1 MKLKIFSLGIIKE
14 YTPLAGGVMNWVAD
28 DTLDSATFRVVS
40 DTATPFENTAVATI
54 VFEKGDGTEIES
66 IKMLVGADNVEPFA
80 KGAGKYVHNLMLV
93 ELTKIL
99 EKFTNLHIV
108 STGETELFNQV
119 FVAFRN
125 MNTLITGKG
134 LAYTVNTQ
142 YPYKLVMDDSI
153 LIGENTPLRG
163 IVAEDYINENATA
176 REILDG
182 LFSTINAR
190 AVVTDI
196 TNNYIIKVGIIDMN
210 NTTDKT
216 DVANRLGTFWQNNI
230 DNFCGKVV
238 SKVSNATPQT
248 LITSTDSFKST
259 YAIANST
266 NRAIVTAFNVE
277 YFTEFFLLPLS
288 NITEKVKYYV
298 GDISYEKSVTIN
310 AFTPIPLVNS
320 YDGTGYEDL
329 LVDKEFWDALN
340 DGAVELT
347 NQVRNNTL
355 YYARGETSVDVSRT
369 YKELFFTTSVF
380 TQTARKAVF
389 RYIKANKAQFFTE
402 ENANP
407 YYIDQDEAS
416 FGLNNYCYK
425 STYAPLLDD
434 VIIEAYKTRQ
444 RGDRNAVFSIIDGQS
459 DNIIDL
465 TRYGRNL
472 VGKAQRI
479 GNDELSIDTNV
490 YGREDVLEPLDKVGD
505 YVVYKTEMQIMS
517 KAHYSDTED
526 KNWYKVRY
534 SMTKGFNNL
543 AEKIGLAREKRIY
556 QIPLTGYRST
566 LPIRS
571 SIAYGLQ
578 RDFIPLQDGEN
589 DEQKKTMSAYLLQ
602 RLINQ
607 QDKNAIEGVRIKN
620 EVELGHSTVIR
631 DYVLPVVGFGAG
643 NTINL
648 IGKYYDNYSAGLS
661 FVAGRNIFK
670 WIGGSKVAQNPYVG
684 SNGET
689 SYFYEISFGYSTN
702 ATGDNIKARPAIG
715 SNEVWFGITNDD
727 ISYKKDRAESISI
740 QKIYSFVQDNNLTD
754 YTKKMRIGE
763 ALIRDNYA
771 FEIGNRPTLKLY
783 KDCPAKYLDGNAQTF
798 KTSEGTLVGATQDYL
813 EVKYFSYQDIKGGYL
828 VVKNDNTEYNN
839 CIIADDNG
847 NIYLVAEK
855 LSKKDGE
862 IVPTAKHYACVTLY
876 DEE

>member
-28 DTLDSATFRVVS
+28 DTLDSATFRIVS
-40 DTATPFENTAVATI
+40 DTSTPFENTAVATI

-99 EKFTNLHIV
+99 EKFTNLHYI
-108 STGETELFNQV
+108 STMDTQLSTQIDT
-119 FVAFRN
+119 AFEN
-125 MNTLITGKG
+125 LNTLIYGKYIDFLVSPTTFPYMLQQDDLLKSENSPFYG
-134 LAYTVNTQ
+134 L
-142 YPYKLVMDDSI
+142 P
-153 LIGENTPLRG
+153 
-163 IVAEDYINENATA
+163 AEDYINENATA

-182 LFSTINAR
+182 LFSTVNAR

-196 TNNYIIKVGIIDMN
+196 TNNYIIKVGVMDMN
-210 NTTDKT
+210 KTTDKT
-216 DVANRLGTFWQNNI
+216 EVANRLGTFWQNNI
-230 DNFCGKVV
+230 DNFCGKVM
-238 SKVSNATPQT
+238 SKVSNATPQSYVFV
-248 LITSTDSFKST
+248 IDSFKSLLNT
-259 YAIANST
+259 ATT
-266 NRAIVTAFNVE
+266 NNKVVATAFNVE
-277 YFTEFFLLPLS
+277 YFADFSLLP
-288 NITEKVKYYV
+288 NEDRQINVKYTK
-298 GDISYEKSVTIN
+298 GDVSYNKYVTIPYP
-310 AFTPIPLVNS
+310 TPLPLIGS
-320 YDGTGYEDL
+320 KDFSGASQDL
-329 LVDKEFWDALN
+329 LVDKEFWDAL
-340 DGAVELT
+340 DSDAASYT
-347 NQVRNNTL
+347 NYVKDNTL
-355 YYARGETSVDVSRT
+355 YYERGAASVDVSRT
-369 YKELFFTTSVF
+369 YKDLFFTQSVF
-380 TQTARKAVF
+380 EMTAKKAMF
-389 RYIKANKAQFFTE
+389 RYIDLNRVALLGDADCQITGME
-402 ENANP
+402 TSENFWGIGDFIYTA
-407 YYIDQDEAS
+407 
-416 FGLNNYCYK
+416 K
-425 STYAPLLDD
+425 YAPLVDD
-434 VIIEAYKTRQ
+434 VIIEANKTKKQ
-444 RGDRNAVFSIIDGQS
+444 NDRNAVFSITDGQS

-465 TRYGRNL
+465 SRYGRNL

-505 YVVYKTEMQIMS
+505 YIVYKTEMQIMS

-578 RDFIPLQDGEN
+578 GNFALLQDGEN
-589 DEQKKTMSAYLLQ
+589 NEQKKTLSAFLLQ
-602 RLINQ
+602 RLVNTFPS
-607 QDKNAIEGVRIKN
+607 DMYNAILMNVVVMN
-620 EVELGHSTVIR
+620 YH
-631 DYVLPVVGFGAG
+631 YVLPVVGFGAG
-643 NTINL
+643 NTMNF
-648 IGKYYDNYSAGLS
+648 IGRFYDNYSAGLS
-661 FVAGRNIFK
+661 FVAQRNIFK
-670 WIGGSKVAQNPYVG
+670 WIGGNKACQNPYVNNAG
-684 SNGET
+684 VAFG
-689 SYFYEISFGYSTN
+689 FFDISIGNIPALDS
-702 ATGDNIKARPAIG
+702 DNIKKRPAVG
-715 SNEVWFGITNDD
+715 ANEVFWGFGKSD
-727 ISYKKDRAESISI
+727 ISYTKDRAESITL
-740 QKIYSFVQDNNLTD
+740 QKIYSLVEDNKFTG
-754 YTKKMRIGE
+754 YKKMRIGE

-771 FEIGNRPTLKLY
+771 FEVENRPTLKLY

-798 KTSEGTLVGATQDYL
+798 KTSEGTLVGETQDYL
-813 EVKYFSYQDIKGGYL
+813 EVKYWSYQDIKGGYL

-862 IVPTAKHYACVTLY
+862 IVPTTKHYACVTLY

>member
-28 DTLDSATFRVVS
+28 DTLDSATFRIVS
-40 DTATPFENTAVATI
+40 DTSTPFENTAVATI
-54 VFEKGDGTEIES
+54 IFEKGDGTEIES

-99 EKFTNLHIV
+99 EKFTNLHYI
-108 STGETELFNQV
+108 STMDTQLSTQIDT
-119 FVAFRN
+119 AFEN
-125 MNTLITGKG
+125 LNTLIYGKYIDFLVSPTTFPYMLQQDDLLKSENSPFYG
-134 LAYTVNTQ
+134 L
-142 YPYKLVMDDSI
+142 P
-153 LIGENTPLRG
+153 
-163 IVAEDYINENATA
+163 AEDYINENATA

-182 LFSTINAR
+182 LFSTVNAR

-196 TNNYIIKVGIIDMN
+196 TNDYIIKVGAIELN
-210 NTTDKT
+210 KTTDKT
-216 DVANRLGTFWQNNI
+216 EVANRLGTFWQNNI
-230 DNFCGKVV
+230 DNFCGKVM
-238 SKVSNATPQT
+238 SKVSNATPQSYVFV
-248 LITSTDSFKST
+248 IDSFKSLLNT
-259 YAIANST
+259 ATT
-266 NRAIVTAFNVE
+266 NNKVVATAFNVE
-277 YFTEFFLLPLS
+277 YFADFSLLP
-288 NITEKVKYYV
+288 NEDRQINVKYTK
-298 GDISYEKSVTIN
+298 GDVSYNKYITIPYP
-310 AFTPIPLVNS
+310 TPIPLIGS
-320 YDGTGYEDL
+320 KDFSGASQDL
-329 LVDKEFWDALN
+329 LVDKEFWDAL
-340 DGAVELT
+340 DSDAASYT
-347 NQVRNNTL
+347 NYVKDNTL
-355 YYARGETSVDVSRT
+355 YYERGAASVDVSRT
-369 YKELFFTTSVF
+369 YKDLFFTQSVF
-380 TQTARKAVF
+380 EMTAKKAMF
-389 RYIKANKAQFFTE
+389 RYIDLNRVALLGDADCQITGME
-402 ENANP
+402 TSENFWGIGDFIYTA
-407 YYIDQDEAS
+407 
-416 FGLNNYCYK
+416 K
-425 STYAPLLDD
+425 YAPLVDD
-434 VIIEAYKTRQ
+434 VIIEANKTKKQ
-444 RGDRNAVFSIIDGQS
+444 NDRNAVFSITDGQS

-465 TRYGRNL
+465 SRYGRNL

-505 YVVYKTEMQIMS
+505 YIVYKTEMQIMS
-517 KAHYSDTED
+517 KAHYSDAED

-578 RDFIPLQDGEN
+578 GNFALLQDGEN
-589 DEQKKTMSAYLLQ
+589 NEQKKTLSAFLLQ
-602 RLINQ
+602 RLMNTFPS
-607 QDKNAIEGVRIKN
+607 DMYNAILMNVVVMN
-620 EVELGHSTVIR
+620 YH
-631 DYVLPVVGFGAG
+631 YVLPVVGFGAG
-643 NTINL
+643 NTMNF
-648 IGKYYDNYSAGLS
+648 IGRFYDNYSAGLS
-661 FVAGRNIFK
+661 FVAQRNIFK
-670 WIGGSKVAQNPYVG
+670 WIGGNKACQNPYVNNAG
-684 SNGET
+684 VAFG
-689 SYFYEISFGYSTN
+689 FFDISIGNIPALDS
-702 ATGDNIKARPAIG
+702 DNIKKRPAVG
-715 SNEVWFGITNDD
+715 ANETFWGFGKSD
-727 ISYKKDRAESISI
+727 ISYTKDRAESITL
-740 QKIYSFVQDNNLTD
+740 QKIYSLVEDNKFTG
-754 YTKKMRIGE
+754 YKKMRIGE

-771 FEIGNRPTLKLY
+771 FEVENRPTLKLY

-813 EVKYFSYQDIKGGYL
+813 EVKYWSYQDIKGGYL

>member
-28 DTLDSATFRVVS
+28 DTLDSATFRIVS
-40 DTATPFENTAVATI
+40 DTSTPFENTAVATI

-99 EKFTNLHIV
+99 EKFTNLHYI
-108 STGETELFNQV
+108 STMDTQLSTQIDT
-119 FVAFRN
+119 AFEN
-125 MNTLITGKG
+125 LNTLIYGKYIDFLVSPTTFPYMLQQDDLLKSENSPFYG
-134 LAYTVNTQ
+134 L
-142 YPYKLVMDDSI
+142 P
-153 LIGENTPLRG
+153 
-163 IVAEDYINENATA
+163 AEDYINENATA

-182 LFSTINAR
+182 LFSTVNAR

-196 TNNYIIKVGIIDMN
+196 TNNYIIKVGVMDMN
-210 NTTDKT
+210 KTTDKT
-216 DVANRLGTFWQNNI
+216 EVANRLGTFWQNNI

-238 SKVSNATPQT
+238 SKVSNATPQSYVFV
-248 LITSTDSFKST
+248 IDSFKSLLNT
-259 YAIANST
+259 ATT
-266 NRAIVTAFNVE
+266 NNKVVATAFNVE
-277 YFTEFFLLPLS
+277 YFADFSLLP
-288 NITEKVKYYV
+288 NEDRQINVKYTK
-298 GDISYEKSVTIN
+298 GDVSYNKYVTIPYP
-310 AFTPIPLVNS
+310 TPLPLIGS
-320 YDGTGYEDL
+320 KDFSGASQDL
-329 LVDKEFWDALN
+329 LVDKEFWDAL
-340 DGAVELT
+340 DSDAASYT
-347 NQVRNNTL
+347 NYVKDNTL
-355 YYARGETSVDVSRT
+355 YYERGAASVDVSRT
-369 YKELFFTTSVF
+369 YKDLFFTQSVF
-380 TQTARKAVF
+380 EMTAKKAMF
-389 RYIKANKAQFFTE
+389 RYIDLNRVALLGDADCQITGME
-402 ENANP
+402 TSENFWGIGDFIYTA
-407 YYIDQDEAS
+407 
-416 FGLNNYCYK
+416 K
-425 STYAPLLDD
+425 YAPLVDD
-434 VIIEAYKTRQ
+434 VIIEANKTKKQ
-444 RGDRNAVFSIIDGQS
+444 NDRNAVFSITDGQS

-465 TRYGRNL
+465 SRYGRNL

-505 YVVYKTEMQIMS
+505 YIVYKTEMQIMS

-578 RDFIPLQDGEN
+578 GNFTLLQDGEN
-589 DEQKKTMSAYLLQ
+589 NEQKKTLSAFLLQ
-602 RLINQ
+602 RLVNTFPS
-607 QDKNAIEGVRIKN
+607 DMYNAILMNVVVMN
-620 EVELGHSTVIR
+620 YH
-631 DYVLPVVGFGAG
+631 YVLPVVGFGAG
-643 NTINL
+643 NTMNF
-648 IGKYYDNYSAGLS
+648 IGRFYDNYSAGLS
-661 FVAGRNIFK
+661 FVAQRNIFK
-670 WIGGSKVAQNPYVG
+670 WIGGNKACQNPYVNNAG
-684 SNGET
+684 VAFG
-689 SYFYEISFGYSTN
+689 FFDISIGNIPALDS
-702 ATGDNIKARPAIG
+702 DNIKKRPAVG
-715 SNEVWFGITNDD
+715 ANETFWGFGKSD
-727 ISYKKDRAESISI
+727 ISYTKDRAESITL
-740 QKIYSFVQDNNLTD
+740 QKIYSLVEDNKFTG
-754 YTKKMRIGE
+754 YKKMRIGE

-771 FEIGNRPTLKLY
+771 FEVENRPKLKLY

-798 KTSEGTLVGATQDYL
+798 KTSEGTLVGETQDYL
-813 EVKYFSYQDIKGGYL
+813 EVKYWSYQDINGGYL

-862 IVPTAKHYACVTLY
+862 IVPTTKHYACVALY
-876 DEE
+876 DEQ

>member
-28 DTLDSATFRVVS
+28 DTLDSATFRIVS

-54 VFEKGDGTEIES
+54 IFEKGDGTEIES

-99 EKFTNLHIV
+99 EKFTNLHYI
-108 STGETELFNQV
+108 STMDTQLSTQIDT
-119 FVAFRN
+119 AFEN
-125 MNTLITGKG
+125 LNTLIYGKYIDFLVSPTTFPYMLQQDDLLKSENSPFYG
-134 LAYTVNTQ
+134 L
-142 YPYKLVMDDSI
+142 P
-153 LIGENTPLRG
+153 
-163 IVAEDYINENATA
+163 AEDYINENATA

-182 LFSTINAR
+182 LFSTVNAR

-196 TNNYIIKVGIIDMN
+196 TNNYIIKVGVMDMN
-210 NTTDKT
+210 KTTDKT
-216 DVANRLGTFWQNNI
+216 EVANRLGTFWQNNI
-230 DNFCGKVV
+230 DNFCGKVM
-238 SKVSNATPQT
+238 SKVSNATPQSYVFV
-248 LITSTDSFKST
+248 IDSFKSLLNT
-259 YAIANST
+259 ATT
-266 NRAIVTAFNVE
+266 NNKVVATAFNVE
-277 YFTEFFLLPLS
+277 YFADFMLLP
-288 NITEKVKYYV
+288 NADRQIKVKYTK
-298 GDISYEKSVTIN
+298 GDVSYDKYITISDT
-310 AFTPIPLVNS
+310 TPIPLIGS
-320 YDGTGYEDL
+320 KDFSGASQDL
-329 LVDKEFWDALN
+329 LVDKEFWDAL
-340 DGAVELT
+340 DSDAASYT
-347 NQVRNNTL
+347 NYVKDNTL
-355 YYARGETSVDVSRT
+355 YYERGAASVDVSRT
-369 YKELFFTTSVF
+369 YKDLFFTQSVF
-380 TQTARKAVF
+380 EMTAKKAMF
-389 RYIKANKAQFFTE
+389 RYIDLNRVALLGDADCQITGME
-402 ENANP
+402 TSENFWGIGDFIYTA
-407 YYIDQDEAS
+407 
-416 FGLNNYCYK
+416 K
-425 STYAPLLDD
+425 YAPLVDD
-434 VIIEAYKTRQ
+434 VIIEANKTKKQ
-444 RGDRNAVFSIIDGQS
+444 NDRNAVFSITDGQS

-465 TRYGRNL
+465 SRYGRNL

-505 YVVYKTEMQIMS
+505 YIVYKTEMQIMS

-566 LPIRS
+566 LPIRA

-578 RDFIPLQDGEN
+578 GNFTLLQDGEN
-589 DEQKKTMSAYLLQ
+589 NEQKKTLSAFLLQ
-602 RLINQ
+602 RLVNTFPS
-607 QDKNAIEGVRIKN
+607 DMYNAILMNVVVMN
-620 EVELGHSTVIR
+620 YH
-631 DYVLPVVGFGAG
+631 YVLPVVGFGAG
-643 NTINL
+643 NTMNF
-648 IGKYYDNYSAGLS
+648 IGRFYDNYSAGLS
-661 FVAGRNIFK
+661 FVAQRNIFK
-670 WIGGSKVAQNPYVG
+670 WIGGNKACQNPYVNNAG
-684 SNGET
+684 VAFG
-689 SYFYEISFGYSTN
+689 FFDISIGNIPALDS
-702 ATGDNIKARPAIG
+702 DNIKKRPAVG
-715 SNEVWFGITNDD
+715 ANETFWGFGKSD
-727 ISYKKDRAESISI
+727 ISYTKDRAESITL
-740 QKIYSFVQDNNLTD
+740 QKIYSLVEDNKFTG
-754 YTKKMRIGE
+754 YKKMRIGE

-813 EVKYFSYQDIKGGYL
+813 EVKYWSYQDIKGGYL

-855 LSKKDGE
+855 LGKKDGE

>member
-99 EKFTNLHIV
+99 EKFTNLHYI
-108 STGETELFNQV
+108 STMDTQLSTQIDT
-119 FVAFRN
+119 AFEN
-125 MNTLITGKG
+125 LNTLIYGKYIDFLVSPTTFPYMLQQDDLLKSENSPFYG
-134 LAYTVNTQ
+134 L
-142 YPYKLVMDDSI
+142 P
-153 LIGENTPLRG
+153 
-163 IVAEDYINENATA
+163 AEDYINENATA

-182 LFSTINAR
+182 LFSTVNAR

-196 TNNYIIKVGIIDMN
+196 TNNYIIKVGVMDMN
-210 NTTDKT
+210 KTTDKT
-216 DVANRLGTFWQNNI
+216 EVANRLGTFWQNNI

-238 SKVSNATPQT
+238 SKVSNATPQSYVFV
-248 LITSTDSFKST
+248 IDSFKSLLNT
-259 YAIANST
+259 ATT
-266 NRAIVTAFNVE
+266 NNKVVATAFNVE
-277 YFTEFFLLPLS
+277 YFADFSLLP
-288 NITEKVKYYV
+288 NDDRQINVKYTK
-298 GDISYEKSVTIN
+298 GDVSYNKYVTIPYP
-310 AFTPIPLVNS
+310 TPLPLIGS
-320 YDGTGYEDL
+320 KDFSGASQDL
-329 LVDKEFWDALN
+329 LVDKEFWDAL
-340 DGAVELT
+340 DSDAASYT
-347 NQVRNNTL
+347 NYVKDNTL
-355 YYARGETSVDVSRT
+355 YYERGAASVDVSRT
-369 YKELFFTTSVF
+369 YKDLFFTQSVF
-380 TQTARKAVF
+380 EMTAKKAMF
-389 RYIKANKAQFFTE
+389 RYIDLNRVALLGDADCQITGME
-402 ENANP
+402 TSENFWGIGDFIYTA
-407 YYIDQDEAS
+407 
-416 FGLNNYCYK
+416 K
-425 STYAPLLDD
+425 YAPLVDD
-434 VIIEAYKTRQ
+434 VIIEANKTKKQ
-444 RGDRNAVFSIIDGQS
+444 NDRNAVFSITDGQS

-465 TRYGRNL
+465 SRYGRNL

-505 YVVYKTEMQIMS
+505 YIVYKTEMQIMS

-578 RDFIPLQDGEN
+578 GNFTLLQDGEN
-589 DEQKKTMSAYLLQ
+589 NEQKKTLSAFLLQ
-602 RLINQ
+602 RLVNTFPS
-607 QDKNAIEGVRIKN
+607 DMYNAILMNVVVMN
-620 EVELGHSTVIR
+620 YH
-631 DYVLPVVGFGAG
+631 YVLPVVGFGAG
-643 NTINL
+643 NTMNF
-648 IGKYYDNYSAGLS
+648 IGRFYDNYSAGLS
-661 FVAGRNIFK
+661 FVAQRNIFK
-670 WIGGSKVAQNPYVG
+670 WIGGNKACQNPYVNNAG
-684 SNGET
+684 VAFG
-689 SYFYEISFGYSTN
+689 FFDISIGNIPALDS
-702 ATGDNIKARPAIG
+702 DNIKKRPAVG
-715 SNEVWFGITNDD
+715 ANETFWGFGKSD
-727 ISYKKDRAESISI
+727 ISYTKDRAESITL
-740 QKIYSFVQDNNLTD
+740 QKIYSLVEDNKFTG
-754 YTKKMRIGE
+754 YKKMRIGE

-771 FEIGNRPTLKLY
+771 FEVENRPKLKLY

-798 KTSEGTLVGATQDYL
+798 KTSEGTLVGETQDYL
-813 EVKYFSYQDIKGGYL
+813 EVKYWSYQDINGGYL

-855 LSKKDGE
+855 LGKKDGE
-862 IVPTAKHYACVTLY
+862 INPTVKHYACVTLY

>member
-1 MKLKIFSLGIIKE
+1 MKLKIFSHGIINE

-28 DTLDSATFRVVS
+28 DTLDSATFRIVS

-54 VFEKGDGTEIES
+54 IFEKGDGTEIES

-99 EKFTNLHIV
+99 EKFTNLHYI
-108 STGETELFNQV
+108 STMDTQLSTQIDT
-119 FVAFRN
+119 AFEN
-125 MNTLITGKG
+125 LNTLIYGKYIDFLVSPTTFPYMLQQDDLLKSENSPFYG
-134 LAYTVNTQ
+134 L
-142 YPYKLVMDDSI
+142 P
-153 LIGENTPLRG
+153 
-163 IVAEDYINENATA
+163 AEDYINENATA

-182 LFSTINAR
+182 LFSTVNAR

-196 TNNYIIKVGIIDMN
+196 TNNYIIKVGVMDMN
-210 NTTDKT
+210 KTTDKT
-216 DVANRLGTFWQNNI
+216 EVANRLGTFWQNNI
-230 DNFCGKVV
+230 DNFCGKVM
-238 SKVSNATPQT
+238 SKVSNATPQSYVFV
-248 LITSTDSFKST
+248 IDSFKSLLNT
-259 YAIANST
+259 ATT
-266 NRAIVTAFNVE
+266 NNKVVATAFNVE
-277 YFTEFFLLPLS
+277 YFADFSLLP
-288 NITEKVKYYV
+288 NNDRQINVKYTK
-298 GDISYEKSVTIN
+298 GDVSYNKYITIPYP
-310 AFTPIPLVNS
+310 TPLPLIGS
-320 YDGTGYEDL
+320 KDFSGASQDL
-329 LVDKEFWDALN
+329 LVDKEFWDAL
-340 DGAVELT
+340 DSDAASYT
-347 NQVRNNTL
+347 NYVKDNTL
-355 YYARGETSVDVSRT
+355 YYERGAASVDVSRT
-369 YKELFFTTSVF
+369 YKDLFFTQSVF
-380 TQTARKAVF
+380 EMTAKKAMF
-389 RYIKANKAQFFTE
+389 RYIDLNRVALLGDADCQITGME
-402 ENANP
+402 TSENFWGIGDFIYTA
-407 YYIDQDEAS
+407 
-416 FGLNNYCYK
+416 K
-425 STYAPLLDD
+425 YAPLVDD
-434 VIIEAYKTRQ
+434 VIIEANKTKKQ
-444 RGDRNAVFSIIDGQS
+444 NDRNALFSITDGQS

-465 TRYGRNL
+465 SRYGRNL

-517 KAHYSDTED
+517 KAHYSDAED

-578 RDFIPLQDGEN
+578 GNFTLLQDGEN
-589 DEQKKTMSAYLLQ
+589 NEQKKTLSAFLLQ
-602 RLINQ
+602 RLVNTFPS
-607 QDKNAIEGVRIKN
+607 DMYNAILMNVVVMN
-620 EVELGHSTVIR
+620 YH
-631 DYVLPVVGFGAG
+631 YVLPVVGFGAG
-643 NTINL
+643 NTMNF
-648 IGKYYDNYSAGLS
+648 IGRFYDNYSAGLS
-661 FVAGRNIFK
+661 FVAQRNIFK
-670 WIGGSKVAQNPYVG
+670 WIGGNKACQNPYVNNAG
-684 SNGET
+684 VAFG
-689 SYFYEISFGYSTN
+689 FFDISIGNIPALDS
-702 ATGDNIKARPAIG
+702 DNIKKRPAVG
-715 SNEVWFGITNDD
+715 ANETFWGFGKSD
-727 ISYKKDRAESISI
+727 ISYTKDRAESITL
-740 QKIYSFVQDNNLTD
+740 QKIYSLVEDNKFTG
-754 YTKKMRIGE
+754 YKKMRIGE

-813 EVKYFSYQDIKGGYL
+813 EVKYWSYQDINGGYL
-828 VVKNDNTEYNN
+828 VVKSDNTEYNN

-862 IVPTAKHYACVTLY
+862 LVPTAKHYACVTLY

>member
-28 DTLDSATFRVVS
+28 DTLDSATFRIVS
-40 DTATPFENTAVATI
+40 DTSTPFENTAVATI
-54 VFEKGDGTEIES
+54 IFEKGDGTEIES

-99 EKFTNLHIV
+99 EKFTNLHYI
-108 STGETELFNQV
+108 STMDTQLSTQIDT
-119 FVAFRN
+119 AFEN
-125 MNTLITGKG
+125 LNTLIYGKYIDFLVSPTTFPYMLQQDDLLKSENSPFYG
-134 LAYTVNTQ
+134 L
-142 YPYKLVMDDSI
+142 P
-153 LIGENTPLRG
+153 
-163 IVAEDYINENATA
+163 AEDYINENATA

-216 DVANRLGTFWQNNI
+216 EVANRLGTFWQNNI

-238 SKVSNATPQT
+238 SKVSNATPQSYVYV
-248 LITSTDSFKST
+248 IDSFKSLLNT
-259 YAIANST
+259 ATT
-266 NRAIVTAFNVE
+266 NNKVVATAFNVE
-277 YFTEFFLLPLS
+277 YFADFSLLP
-288 NITEKVKYYV
+288 NDDRQINVKYTK
-298 GDISYEKSVTIN
+298 GDVSYNKYITIPYP
-310 AFTPIPLVNS
+310 TPLPLIGS
-320 YDGTGYEDL
+320 KDFSGASQDL
-329 LVDKEFWDALN
+329 LVDKEFWDAL
-340 DGAVELT
+340 DSDAASYT
-347 NQVRNNTL
+347 NYVKDNTL
-355 YYARGETSVDVSRT
+355 YYERGAASVDVSRT
-369 YKELFFTTSVF
+369 YKDLLFTQSVF
-380 TQTARKAVF
+380 EMTAKKAMF
-389 RYIKANKAQFFTE
+389 RYIDLNRVALLGDADCQITGME
-402 ENANP
+402 TSENFWGIGDFIYTA
-407 YYIDQDEAS
+407 
-416 FGLNNYCYK
+416 K
-425 STYAPLLDD
+425 YAPLVDD
-434 VIIEAYKTRQ
+434 VIIEANKTKKQ
-444 RGDRNAVFSIIDGQS
+444 GDRNAVFSITDGQS

-465 TRYGRNL
+465 SRYGRNL

-505 YVVYKTEMQIMS
+505 YIVYKTEMQIMS

-578 RDFIPLQDGEN
+578 GNFALLQDGEN
-589 DEQKKTMSAYLLQ
+589 NEQKKTLSAFLLQ
-602 RLINQ
+602 RLVNTFPS
-607 QDKNAIEGVRIKN
+607 DMYNAILMNVVVMN
-620 EVELGHSTVIR
+620 YH
-631 DYVLPVVGFGAG
+631 YVLPVVGFGAG
-643 NTINL
+643 NTMNF
-648 IGKYYDNYSAGLS
+648 IGRFYDNYSAGLS
-661 FVAGRNIFK
+661 FVAQRNIFK
-670 WIGGSKVAQNPYVG
+670 WIGGNKACQNPYVNNAG
-684 SNGET
+684 VAFG
-689 SYFYEISFGYSTN
+689 FFDISIGNIPALDS
-702 ATGDNIKARPAIG
+702 DNIKKRPAVG
-715 SNEVWFGITNDD
+715 ANETFWGFGKSD
-727 ISYKKDRAESISI
+727 ISYTKDRAESITL
-740 QKIYSFVQDNNLTD
+740 QKIYSLVEDNKFTG
-754 YTKKMRIGE
+754 YKKMRIGE

-771 FEIGNRPTLKLY
+771 FEVENRPTLKLY

-798 KTSEGTLVGATQDYL
+798 KTSEGTLVGETQDYL
-813 EVKYFSYQDIKGGYL
+813 EVKYWSYQDINGGYL

-862 IVPTAKHYACVTLY
+862 IVPTTKHYACVALY

>member
-28 DTLDSATFRVVS
+28 DTLDSATFRIVS
-40 DTATPFENTAVATI
+40 DTSTPFENTAVATI

-99 EKFTNLHIV
+99 EKFTNLHYI
-108 STGETELFNQV
+108 STMDTQLSTQIDT
-119 FVAFRN
+119 AFEN
-125 MNTLITGKG
+125 LNTLIYGKYIDFLVSPTTFPYMLQQDDLLKSENSPFYG
-134 LAYTVNTQ
+134 L
-142 YPYKLVMDDSI
+142 P
-153 LIGENTPLRG
+153 
-163 IVAEDYINENATA
+163 AEDYINENATA

-182 LFSTINAR
+182 LFSTVNAR

-196 TNNYIIKVGIIDMN
+196 TNNYIIKVGVMDMN
-210 NTTDKT
+210 KTTDKT
-216 DVANRLGTFWQNNI
+216 EVANRLGTFWQNNI

-238 SKVSNATPQT
+238 SKVSNATPQSYVFV
-248 LITSTDSFKST
+248 IDSFKSLLNT
-259 YAIANST
+259 ATT
-266 NRAIVTAFNVE
+266 NNKVVATAFNVE
-277 YFTEFFLLPLS
+277 YFADFSLLP
-288 NITEKVKYYV
+288 NNDRQINVKYTK
-298 GDISYEKSVTIN
+298 GDVSYNKYITIPYP
-310 AFTPIPLVNS
+310 TPIPLIGS
-320 YDGTGYEDL
+320 KDFSGASQDL
-329 LVDKEFWDALN
+329 LVDKEFWDAL
-340 DGAVELT
+340 DSDAASYT
-347 NQVRNNTL
+347 NYVKDNTL
-355 YYARGETSVDVSRT
+355 YYERGAASVDVSRT
-369 YKELFFTTSVF
+369 YKDLFFTQSVF
-380 TQTARKAVF
+380 EMTAKKAMF
-389 RYIKANKAQFFTE
+389 RYIDLNRVALLGDADCQITGME
-402 ENANP
+402 TSENFWGIGDFIYTA
-407 YYIDQDEAS
+407 
-416 FGLNNYCYK
+416 K
-425 STYAPLLDD
+425 YAPLVDD
-434 VIIEAYKTRQ
+434 VIVEANKTKKQ
-444 RGDRNAVFSIIDGQS
+444 NDRNAVFSITDGQS

-505 YVVYKTEMQIMS
+505 YIVYKTEMQIMS

-566 LPIRS
+566 LPIRA

-578 RDFIPLQDGEN
+578 GNFTLLQDGEN
-589 DEQKKTMSAYLLQ
+589 NEQKKTLSAFLLQ
-602 RLINQ
+602 RLVNTFPS
-607 QDKNAIEGVRIKN
+607 DMYNAILMNVVVMN
-620 EVELGHSTVIR
+620 YH
-631 DYVLPVVGFGAG
+631 YVLPVVGFGAG
-643 NTINL
+643 NTMNF
-648 IGKYYDNYSAGLS
+648 IGRFYDNYSAGLS
-661 FVAGRNIFK
+661 FVAQRNIFK
-670 WIGGSKVAQNPYVG
+670 WIGGNKACQNPYVNNAG
-684 SNGET
+684 VAFG
-689 SYFYEISFGYSTN
+689 FFDISIGNIPALDS
-702 ATGDNIKARPAIG
+702 DNIKKRPAVG
-715 SNEVWFGITNDD
+715 ANEVFWGFGKSD
-727 ISYKKDRAESISI
+727 ISYTKDRAESITL
-740 QKIYSFVQDNNLTD
+740 QKIYSLVEDNKFTG
-754 YTKKMRIGE
+754 YKKMRIGE

-771 FEIGNRPTLKLY
+771 FEVENRPKLKLY

-798 KTSEGTLVGATQDYL
+798 KTSEGTLVGETQDYL
-813 EVKYFSYQDIKGGYL
+813 EVKYWSYQDINGGYL

-862 IVPTAKHYACVTLY
+862 IVPTTKHYACVALY

>member
-1 MKLKIFSLGIIKE
+1 MKLKIFSHGITKE

-28 DTLDSATFRVVS
+28 DTLDSATFRIVS

-99 EKFTNLHIV
+99 EKFTNLHYI
-108 STGETELFNQV
+108 STMDTQLSTQIDT
-119 FVAFRN
+119 AFEN
-125 MNTLITGKG
+125 LNTLIYGKYIDFLVSPTTFPYMLQQDDLLKSENSPFYG
-134 LAYTVNTQ
+134 L
-142 YPYKLVMDDSI
+142 P
-153 LIGENTPLRG
+153 
-163 IVAEDYINENATA
+163 AEDYINENATA

-182 LFSTINAR
+182 LFSTVNAR

-196 TNNYIIKVGIIDMN
+196 TNNYIIKVGVMDMN
-210 NTTDKT
+210 KTTDKT
-216 DVANRLGTFWQNNI
+216 EVANRLGTFWQNNI
-230 DNFCGKVV
+230 DNFCGKIV
-238 SKVSNATPQT
+238 SKVSNATPQSYVFV
-248 LITSTDSFKST
+248 IDSFKSLLNT
-259 YAIANST
+259 ATT
-266 NRAIVTAFNVE
+266 NNKVVATAFNVE
-277 YFTEFFLLPLS
+277 YFADFSLLP
-288 NITEKVKYYV
+288 NNDRQINVKYTK
-298 GDISYEKSVTIN
+298 GDVSYNKYITIPYP
-310 AFTPIPLVNS
+310 TPIPLIGS
-320 YDGTGYEDL
+320 KDFSGASQDL
-329 LVDKEFWDALN
+329 LVDKEFWDAL
-340 DGAVELT
+340 DSDEASYT
-347 NQVRNNTL
+347 NYVKDNTL
-355 YYARGETSVDVSRT
+355 YYERGAASVDVSRT
-369 YKELFFTTSVF
+369 YKDLFFTQSVF
-380 TQTARKAVF
+380 EMTAKKAMF
-389 RYIKANKAQFFTE
+389 RYIDLNRVALLGDADCQITGME
-402 ENANP
+402 TSENFWGIGDFIYTA
-407 YYIDQDEAS
+407 
-416 FGLNNYCYK
+416 K
-425 STYAPLLDD
+425 YAPLVDD
-434 VIIEAYKTRQ
+434 VIVEANKTKKQ
-444 RGDRNAVFSIIDGQS
+444 GDRNAVFSITDGQS

-465 TRYGRNL
+465 SRYGRNL

-505 YVVYKTEMQIMS
+505 YIVYKTEMQIMS
-517 KAHYSDTED
+517 KANPTAAED

-578 RDFIPLQDGEN
+578 GNFTLLQDGEN
-589 DEQKKTMSAYLLQ
+589 NEQKKTLSAFLLQ
-602 RLINQ
+602 RLVNTFPS
-607 QDKNAIEGVRIKN
+607 DMYNAILMNVVVMN
-620 EVELGHSTVIR
+620 YH
-631 DYVLPVVGFGAG
+631 YVLPVVGFGAG
-643 NTINL
+643 NTMNF
-648 IGKYYDNYSAGLS
+648 IGRFYDNYSAGLS
-661 FVAGRNIFK
+661 FVAQRNIFK
-670 WIGGSKVAQNPYVG
+670 WIGGNKACQNPYVNNAG
-684 SNGET
+684 VAFG
-689 SYFYEISFGYSTN
+689 FFDISIGNIPALDS
-702 ATGDNIKARPAIG
+702 DNIKKRPAVG
-715 SNEVWFGITNDD
+715 ANETFWGFGKSD
-727 ISYKKDRAESISI
+727 ISYTKDRAESITL
-740 QKIYSFVQDNNLTD
+740 QKIYSLVEDNKFTG
-754 YTKKMRIGE
+754 YKKMRIGE

-771 FEIGNRPTLKLY
+771 FEVENRPTLKLY

-813 EVKYFSYQDIKGGYL
+813 EVKYWSYQDIKGAYL
-828 VVKNDNTEYNN
+828 VVKHDNTEYNN

>member
-1 MKLKIFSLGIIKE
+1 MKLKIFSQGITKE

-40 DTATPFENTAVATI
+40 DTATPFENTAIATI

-99 EKFTNLHIV
+99 EKFTNLHYI
-108 STGETELFNQV
+108 STMDTQLSTQIDT
-119 FVAFRN
+119 AFEN
-125 MNTLITGKG
+125 LNTLIYGKYIDFLVSPTTFPYMLQQDDLLKSENSPFYG
-134 LAYTVNTQ
+134 L
-142 YPYKLVMDDSI
+142 P
-153 LIGENTPLRG
+153 
-163 IVAEDYINENATA
+163 AEDYINENATA

-182 LFSTINAR
+182 LFSTVNAR

-196 TNNYIIKVGIIDMN
+196 TNNYIIKVGVMDMN
-210 NTTDKT
+210 KTTDKT
-216 DVANRLGTFWQNNI
+216 EVANRLGTFWQNNI

-238 SKVSNATPQT
+238 SKVSNATPQSYVFV
-248 LITSTDSFKST
+248 IDSFKSLLNT
-259 YAIANST
+259 ATT
-266 NRAIVTAFNVE
+266 NNKVVATAFNVE
-277 YFTEFFLLPLS
+277 YFADFSLLP
-288 NITEKVKYYV
+288 NDDRQINVKYTKGGV
-298 GDISYEKSVTIN
+298 SYNKYVTIPYP
-310 AFTPIPLVNS
+310 TPLPLIGS
-320 YDGTGYEDL
+320 KDFSGASQDL
-329 LVDKEFWDALN
+329 LVDKEFWDAL
-340 DGAVELT
+340 DSDAASYT
-347 NQVRNNTL
+347 NYVKDNTL
-355 YYARGETSVDVSRT
+355 YYERGAASVDVSRT
-369 YKELFFTTSVF
+369 YKDLFFTQSVF
-380 TQTARKAVF
+380 EMTAKKAMF
-389 RYIKANKAQFFTE
+389 RYI
-402 ENANP
+402 
-407 YYIDQDEAS
+407 D
-416 FGLNNYCYK
+416 LNRVALLGDADCQITGMETTGNFWGIGDFIYTAK
-425 STYAPLLDD
+425 YAPLVDD
-434 VIIEAYKTRQ
+434 VIIEANKTKKQ
-444 RGDRNAVFSIIDGQS
+444 NDRNAVFSITDGQS

-465 TRYGRNL
+465 SRYGRNL

-505 YVVYKTEMQIMS
+505 YIVYKTEMQIMS

-566 LPIRS
+566 LPIRA

-578 RDFIPLQDGEN
+578 GNFALLQDGEN
-589 DEQKKTMSAYLLQ
+589 NEQKKTLSAFLLQ
-602 RLINQ
+602 RLVNTFPS
-607 QDKNAIEGVRIKN
+607 DMYNAILMNVVVMN
-620 EVELGHSTVIR
+620 YH
-631 DYVLPVVGFGAG
+631 YVLPVVGFGAG
-643 NTINL
+643 NTMNF
-648 IGKYYDNYSAGLS
+648 IGRFYDNYSAGLS
-661 FVAGRNIFK
+661 FVAQRNIFK
-670 WIGGSKVAQNPYVG
+670 WIGGNKACQNPYVNNAG
-684 SNGET
+684 VAFG
-689 SYFYEISFGYSTN
+689 FFDISIGNIPALDS
-702 ATGDNIKARPAIG
+702 DNIKKRPAVG
-715 SNEVWFGITNDD
+715 ANETFWGFGKSD
-727 ISYKKDRAESISI
+727 ISYTKDRAESITL
-740 QKIYSFVQDNNLTD
+740 QKIYSLVEDNKFTG
-754 YTKKMRIGE
+754 YKKMRIGE

-771 FEIGNRPTLKLY
+771 FEVENRPTLKLY

-855 LSKKDGE
+855 LGKKDGE
-862 IVPTAKHYACVTLY
+862 INPTVKHYACVTLY

>member
-1 MKLKIFSLGIIKE
+1 MKLKIFSHGITKE

-28 DTLDSATFRVVS
+28 DTLDSATFRIVS

-99 EKFTNLHIV
+99 EKFTNLHYI
-108 STGETELFNQV
+108 STMDTQLSTQIDT
-119 FVAFRN
+119 AFEN
-125 MNTLITGKG
+125 LNTLIYGKYIDFLVSPTTFPYMLQQDDLLKSENSPFYG
-134 LAYTVNTQ
+134 L
-142 YPYKLVMDDSI
+142 P
-153 LIGENTPLRG
+153 
-163 IVAEDYINENATA
+163 AEDYINENATA

-182 LFSTINAR
+182 LFSTVNAR

-196 TNNYIIKVGIIDMN
+196 TNNYIIKVGVMDMN
-210 NTTDKT
+210 KTTDKT
-216 DVANRLGTFWQNNI
+216 EVANRLGTFWQNNI
-230 DNFCGKVV
+230 DNFCGKIV
-238 SKVSNATPQT
+238 SKVSNATPQSYVFV
-248 LITSTDSFKST
+248 IDSFKSLLNT
-259 YAIANST
+259 ATT
-266 NRAIVTAFNVE
+266 NNKVVATAFNVE
-277 YFTEFFLLPLS
+277 YFADFSLLP
-288 NITEKVKYYV
+288 NNDRQINVKYTK
-298 GDISYEKSVTIN
+298 GDVSYNKYITIPYP
-310 AFTPIPLVNS
+310 TPIPLIGS
-320 YDGTGYEDL
+320 KDFSGASQDL
-329 LVDKEFWDALN
+329 LVDKEFWDAL
-340 DGAVELT
+340 DSDEASYT
-347 NQVRNNTL
+347 NYVKDNTL
-355 YYARGETSVDVSRT
+355 YYERGAASVDVSRT
-369 YKELFFTTSVF
+369 YKDLFFTQSVF
-380 TQTARKAVF
+380 EMTAKKAMF
-389 RYIKANKAQFFTE
+389 RYIDLNRVALLGDADCQITGME
-402 ENANP
+402 TSENFWGIGDFIYTA
-407 YYIDQDEAS
+407 
-416 FGLNNYCYK
+416 K
-425 STYAPLLDD
+425 YAPLVDD
-434 VIIEAYKTRQ
+434 VIVEANKTKKQ
-444 RGDRNAVFSIIDGQS
+444 GDRNAVFSITDGQS

-465 TRYGRNL
+465 SRYGRNL

-505 YVVYKTEMQIMS
+505 YIVYKTEMQIMS
-517 KAHYSDTED
+517 KANPTAAED

-578 RDFIPLQDGEN
+578 GNFTLLQDGEN
-589 DEQKKTMSAYLLQ
+589 NEQKKTLSAFLLQ
-602 RLINQ
+602 RLVNTFPS
-607 QDKNAIEGVRIKN
+607 DMYNAILMNVVVMN
-620 EVELGHSTVIR
+620 YH
-631 DYVLPVVGFGAG
+631 YVLPVVGFGAG
-643 NTINL
+643 NTMNF
-648 IGKYYDNYSAGLS
+648 IGRFYDNYSAGLS
-661 FVAGRNIFK
+661 FVAQRNIFK
-670 WIGGSKVAQNPYVG
+670 WIGGNKACQNPYVNNAG
-684 SNGET
+684 VAFG
-689 SYFYEISFGYSTN
+689 FFDISIGNIPALDS
-702 ATGDNIKARPAIG
+702 DNIKKRPAVG
-715 SNEVWFGITNDD
+715 ANETFWGFGKSD
-727 ISYKKDRAESISI
+727 ISYTKDRAESITL
-740 QKIYSFVQDNNLTD
+740 QKIYSLVEDNKFTG
-754 YTKKMRIGE
+754 YKKMRIGE

-813 EVKYFSYQDIKGGYL
+813 EVKYWSYQDIKGAYL
-828 VVKNDNTEYNN
+828 VVKHDNTEYNN